1 MKYLLTTI
9 ISGFSLVVS
18 LSAFAQ
24 TQTSAQAPTNA
35 STSPAQTET
44 ETADWQ
50 ICNETSFAL
59 RIATAVNVS
68 GKLQPKGWTK
78 VQAGSCMSQ
87 AAPEGTARYVYAESS
102 PAHRGGIREWKGA
115 SFLCA
120 GEDDF
125 TADTSIGCALQ
136 NLSTR
141 PYLSVDP
148 AEKITT
154 LVEIDDF
161 GSKAT
166 TAGIQRLLQD
176 NGYEIT
182 RIDGVAGRRTS
193 RTMAQFLKENELP
206 TTLTPQQ
213 QLEALEASAGEK
225 MQSIGLNICNKSN
238 AKIWTAIG
246 RRRKGNWES
255 KGWWSIEKDECGQVF
270 TESLISADLSFY
282 ALQGGMIDEEGAKGE
297 DRSLRSI
304 ATTPTQFCIAESRFA
319 VLGRDNCADL
329 GYQAANFRAL
339 PIDKPGVTI
348 ELTDADFGGSA
359 NSGLR

>member
-1 MKYLLTTI
+1 MSMPK
-9 ISGFSLVVS
+9 
-18 LSAFAQ
+18 AH
-24 TQTSAQAPTNA
+24 P
-35 STSPAQTET
+35 
-44 ETADWQ
+44 
-50 ICNETSFAL
+50 
-59 RIATAVNVS
+59 RIA
-68 GKLQPKGWTK
+68 
-78 VQAGSCMSQ
+78 
-87 AAPEGTARYVYAESS
+87 
-102 PAHRGGIREWKGA
+102 
-115 SFLCA
+115 
-120 GEDDF
+120 

-148 AEKITT
+148 AETITT

-193 RTMAQFLKENELP
+193 RTMASFLKDNELP
-206 TTLTPQQ
+206 TSLTPLQ
-213 QLEALEASAGEK
+213 QLEALEKSASEN
-225 MQSIGLNICNKSN
+225 MLSVGLSICNKSN

-255 KGWWSIEKDECGQVF
+255 KGWWEIEKEDCGHVF

-282 ALQGGMIDEEGAKGE
+282 ALQSGAIDEDGAKSE
-297 DRSLRSI
+297 ERALRSI
-304 ATTPTQFCIAESRFA
+304 ATTPSQFCVAESRFS

-329 GYQAANFRAL
+329 GYEAANFRAL
-339 PIDKPGVTI
+339 PIDKDGLTI
-348 ELTDADFGGSA
+348 ELTDADFGGSVK
-359 NSGLR
+359 SGLR